1 MKEIAGTNA
10 REGGGLTS
18 SRRAAPSSIIA
29 AAALVAVALVAVAI
43 VTGCTSREGTSVTSG
58 GDAVTQPID
67 SITVSGQGTIKA
79 GPDEAVLTVTV
90 ETDAPD
96 PQQALDANSKGM
108 QSVLDRLKAEGLDDA
123 SLQTANVAVF
133 PNRRWDEKT
142 NKEVTE
148 SYRAQNSIQ
157 VILTDLA
164 RVGPVFAAATEA
176 GAGTV
181 SGPDWRLSD
190 DGEAVSQ
197 ALEKAYAAARAKAE
211 TLATA
216 AGIKLGEV
224 LSVQESGVTTP
235 PVFYGE
241 RLAAADMTVKAPP
254 VNPMD
259 LEVIGSVTVTFRL
272 ER

>member
-1 MKEIAGTNA
+1 MKGIVQADA
-10 REGGGLTS
+10 REARARGGLILW
-18 SRRAAPSSIIA
+18 RRAALPITIA
-29 AAALVAVALVAVAI
+29 VAALVALAI
-43 VTGCTSREGTSVTSG
+43 VAGCTTQQGTSGTNG
-58 GDAVTQPID
+58 GDAVTQAID

-108 QSVLDRLKAEGLDDA
+108 QSVLDRLKAEGLDEE
-123 SLQTANVAVF
+123 SLQTANVAVY
-133 PNRRWDEKT
+133 PNRRWDDKT
-142 NKEVTE
+142 NKEVTD
-148 SYRAQNSIQ
+148 SYRAQNSIR

-181 SGPDWRLSD
+181 SGPEWRLSD
-190 DGEAVSQ
+190 DGVAVSQ

-216 AGIKLGEV
+216 AGVKLGDV
-224 LSVQESGVTTP
+224 LSVQESSATAP
-235 PVFYGE
+235 PVFYEE
-241 RLAAADMTVKAPP
+241 RMTAAADMAVQAPP

-259 LEVIGSVTVTFRL
+259 LDVVGSVTVTFRL